1 MADVAKQL
9 PDRELGDRIGLTA
22 SAANRVRN
30 GSRRPG
36 WAVMERI
43 AAEFDTDLPTLVA
56 AARASE
62 EGNPDPWVLLMR
74 DLTTL
79 PLD

>member
-1 MADVAKQL
+1 MAEPSKQL
-9 PDRELGDRIGLTA
+9 PDKELGDRIGLTA

-43 AAEFDTDLPTLVA
+43 AEEFGTDLRVLVA

-62 EGNPDPWVLLMR
+62 EGDPDPWVLLMR
-74 DLTTL
+74 DLTTVK
-79 PLD
+79 D